1 MTENELKNYLKR
13 ACYADKRIKVLES
26 LINQCRINAQRLSK
40 NGEYTDNAKNSKAE
54 NSTEKALLKL
64 VENQQKYSDE
74 IKNLENI
81 KSEIMNLIAKLND
94 SELETVLIHRYILF
108 HTVEET
114 AEIMN
119 YSTRTVIRKIDTA
132 IKKLSLIVT
141 NEM

>member
-1 MTENELKNYLKR
+1 MKENELRNYLKS
-13 ACYADKRIKVLES
+13 AYYLDKKIKSIES
-26 LINQCRINAQRLSK
+26 LVNQCRINAQRLSK

>member
-1 MTENELKNYLKR
+1 MTENELRNYLKS
-13 ACYADKRIKVLES
+13 AYYLDKKIKSLES
-26 LINQCRINAQRLSK
+26 LVNQCRINAQRLSK
-40 NGEYTDNAKNSKAE
+40 NGEYTDTAKNSKAE

-81 KSEIMNLIAKLND
+81 KSEIMNLISKLND

-119 YSTRTVIRKIDTA
+119 YSARTVIRKIDTA

>member
-1 MTENELKNYLKR
+1 
-13 ACYADKRIKVLES
+13 
-26 LINQCRINAQRLSK
+26 
-40 NGEYTDNAKNSKAE
+40 
-54 NSTEKALLKL
+54 
-64 VENQQKYSDE
+64 
-74 IKNLENI
+74 
-81 KSEIMNLIAKLND
+81 MNLIAKLND

>member
-1 MTENELKNYLKR
+1 MTENEFKNYLKR

-114 AEIMN
+114 AELMN
-119 YSTRTVIRKIDTA
+119 Y
-132 IKKLSLIVT
+132 
-141 NEM
+141 

>member
-40 NGEYTDNAKNSKAE
+40 NGEYTDTAKNSKAE

-81 KSEIMNLIAKLND
+81 KSEIMNLISKLND